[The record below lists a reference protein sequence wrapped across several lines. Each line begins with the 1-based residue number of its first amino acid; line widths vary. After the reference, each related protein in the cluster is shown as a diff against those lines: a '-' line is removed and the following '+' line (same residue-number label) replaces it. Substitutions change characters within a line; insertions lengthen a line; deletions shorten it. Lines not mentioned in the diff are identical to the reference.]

1 MEEMRMRMV
10 LILLLLLIC
19 LPAQVMATRYQVSSA
34 YDDLPDG
41 QPTYPS
47 RVDLIELPLW
57 LLLSQIVILNP
68 FFLLLKAILAL
79 GYRRIDQNTLFDS
92 PPRKEIYDFI
102 KTHPGIHLRGIATG
116 LEMEL
121 GTVRHH
127 LDQLTRYG
135 KISKE
140 HDDGFCRYYQLGYSH
155 EEKQMMNAAASPACK
170 EIVAMLCKKQGLTRL
185 EIGCRLE
192 ISAQAAGWHLSR
204 LLRGGV
210 ITVERTGKTLRYHL
224 NDTAQL
230 QGSR

>member
-1 MEEMRMRMV
+1 MAGVTMKMI

-19 LPAQVMATRYQVSSA
+19 IPAQVMATRYQVSSA

-41 QPTYPS
+41 QPGCPS

-57 LLLSQIVILNP
+57 LFISQVILLNP
-68 FFLLLKAILAL
+68 FFILLKAIIAL
-79 GYRRIDQNTLFDS
+79 GYRRIDRSTLFDS
-92 PPRKEIYDFI
+92 PPRKEIFDFI
-102 KTHPGIHLRGIATG
+102 RNHPGIHLRGISSG

-127 LDQLTRYG
+127 LDQLARFG
-135 KISKE
+135 QISKE
-140 HDDGFCRYYQLGYSH
+140 QDDGFCRYYPMGYSP

-170 EIVAMLCKKQGLTRL
+170 EIVAMLCKDQGLTRL

-210 ITVERTGKTLRYHL
+210 ITVERTGRTLRYHL
-224 NDTAQL
+224 NDTVSL

>member
-1 MEEMRMRMV
+1 
-10 LILLLLLIC
+10 
-19 LPAQVMATRYQVSSA
+19 MAARYHVSSA

-41 QPTYPS
+41 QPTSPS

-57 LLLSQIVILNP
+57 LLLSQIILFNP
-68 FFLLLKAILAL
+68 FFLLIKAVLAL
-79 GYRRIDQNTLFDS
+79 GYRRIDQSTLLDS
-92 PPRKEIYDFI
+92 LPRKEIYTFI
-102 KTHPGIHLRGIATG
+102 RTHPGIHLRGIATG
-116 LEMEL
+116 LDMEL

-140 HDDGFCRYYQLGYSH
+140 QDDGFCRYYQTGYSH
-155 EEKQMMNAAASPACK
+155 EEKQMMNAAASPACR
-170 EIVAMLCKKQGLTRL
+170 EIVAMLCKQQGLTRL

-210 ITVERTGKTLRYHL
+210 ITVERTGRTLRYHL
-224 NDTAQL
+224 NDTSSL
-230 QGSR
+230 QGFR

>member
-1 MEEMRMRMV
+1 MKIIM
-10 LILLLLLIC
+10 ILLLLLIC
-19 LPAQVMATRYQVSSA
+19 IPAQVMATRYQVSSA

-41 QPTYPS
+41 QPACPS

-57 LLLSQIVILNP
+57 LFISQVVLLNP
-68 FFLLLKAILAL
+68 FFILLKAIIAL
-79 GYRRIDQNTLFDS
+79 GYRRIDRSTLFDS
-92 PPRKEIYDFI
+92 APRKEIFDFI
-102 KTHPGIHLRGIATG
+102 RNHPGIHLRGISSG

-127 LDQLTRYG
+127 LDQLARFG
-135 KISKE
+135 QISKE
-140 HDDGFCRYYQLGYSH
+140 QDDGFCRYYPMGYSP

-170 EIVAMLCKKQGLTRL
+170 EIVAMLCKDQGLTRL

-210 ITVERTGKTLRYHL
+210 ITVERTGRTLRYHL
-224 NDTAQL
+224 NDAVFL